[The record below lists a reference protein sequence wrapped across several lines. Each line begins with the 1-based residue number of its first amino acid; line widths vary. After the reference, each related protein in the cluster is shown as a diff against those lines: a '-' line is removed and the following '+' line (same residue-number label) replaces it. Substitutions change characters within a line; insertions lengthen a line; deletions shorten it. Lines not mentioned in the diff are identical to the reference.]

1 VPSGWLS
8 TARHNLRGRAP
19 AFASEHHAC
28 SVPIH
33 SNAQHIQ
40 IIMVIINYAEQRWP
54 AGMNWQRAGTA
65 MIKMGF
71 S

>member
-1 VPSGWLS
+1 
-8 TARHNLRGRAP
+8 
-19 AFASEHHAC
+19 
-28 SVPIH
+28 
-33 SNAQHIQ
+33 
-40 IIMVIINYAEQRWP
+40 MVIINYAEQRWP